1 MTDISIIVLTSLSAL
16 FGFGVGLA
24 MKRLVHGRLIAAQ
37 RDLIQVQ
44 GDELTR
50 LYAAEAKLQNQRI
63 AAAKKGREAQAA
75 AKLAKVAK

>member
-1 MTDISIIVLTSLSAL
+1 MTDISIIVLTSLPAL

-24 MKRLVHGRLIAAQ
+24 MKRWAHGRLIDAQ

-44 GDELTR
+44 GDELTH
-50 LYAAEAKLQNQRI
+50 LYAAEAKRQAQRI
-63 AAAKKGREAQAA
+63 AAAKKGRDAQAA